1 MISAGDFKK
10 GTTFKLDGAICQVLE
25 FQHVKPGKGPAFVR
39 VKYRNLDTGSIIE
52 NTFNP
57 NAKYEPVSLEYNN
70 MSYIYE
76 DGTFYYF
83 MDNQTFE
90 QMPLEPATL
99 GEQVEFLKEGMEC
112 TIVTGDGKVIQVNLP
127 TFVILEVTESEPG
140 VRGDTAT
147 TATKNATVETGA
159 TVRVPLFVNVGDKIR
174 IDTRSG
180 DYMERAN

>member
-10 GTTFKLDGAICQVLE
+10 GTTFKLDGAICQVLD

-57 NAKYEPVSLEYNN
+57 NAKYEPVTLEHRN
-70 MSYIYE
+70 MNYIYE
-76 DGTFYYF
+76 DGSFYYY

-90 QMPLEPATL
+90 QMPIEPATL
-99 GEQVEFLKEGMEC
+99 GDQIKFLKEGMEC
-112 TIVTGDGKVIQVNLP
+112 TITSAEGKIISVTLP
-127 TFVILEVTESEPG
+127 NFVVLEITESEPG

-147 TATKNATVETGA
+147 SATKNATLETGA
-159 TVRVPLFVNVGDKIR
+159 SIRVPIFVNVGDKVKV
-174 IDTRSG
+174 DTRSG